1 MVFNSMQYVVFFVL
15 IVFVYYSLPHKY
27 RWILLLLGSYY
38 FYMCWKAE
46 YLILI
51 LISTTI
57 DYVCGLKIYYTE
69 SRIRKRIFLLF
80 SLFTNLGLLCAFKYF
95 NFFND
100 SLRELFNSFNIA
112 YHIPQLRVLLPVGI
126 SFYTFQTL
134 SYTIDIYRDNLKP
147 EKHFGIFALFVTF
160 FPQLVAGPVE
170 RAVNLIPR
178 LKRKNYINY
187 ERITDG
193 LRLIMWGFFKKVV
206 VADNIAFYVDQVYNN
221 CYDYKGW
228 ALIFATIFFLF
239 QIYCDFSAYSDIAI
253 GSAKILGYDLMIN
266 FRFPLFARS
275 IPDFWRRWHISM
287 STWFRDYLYIP
298 LGGNRCKKSRLYL
311 NIFIVFFLSGL
322 WHGANW
328 TFVMWG
334 MIHGVYMICSIVTK
348 PIRKKILDILK
359 INPRFHHIIQIII
372 TFNLASFSKV
382 FFRGNSIRDSL
393 YIFKHLFSN
402 LGDFSGLTVSLGRY
416 QIIIMLISIAILL
429 LVEIIQINYSIKKLI
444 MAMPISLRWLL
455 YFLLIFIIIIFGVD
469 ANSQF
474 IYFQF

>member
-1 MVFNSMQYVVFFVL
+1 
-15 IVFVYYSLPHKY
+15 
-27 RWILLLLGSYY
+27 
-38 FYMCWKAE
+38 
-46 YLILI
+46 
-51 LISTTI
+51 
-57 DYVCGLKIYYTE
+57 
-69 SRIRKRIFLLF
+69 
-80 SLFTNLGLLCAFKYF
+80 
-95 NFFND
+95 
-100 SLRELFNSFNIA
+100 
-112 YHIPQLRVLLPVGI
+112 
-126 SFYTFQTL
+126 
-134 SYTIDIYRDNLKP
+134 
-147 EKHFGIFALFVTF
+147 
-160 FPQLVAGPVE
+160 
-170 RAVNLIPR
+170 
-178 LKRKNYINY
+178 
-187 ERITDG
+187 
-193 LRLIMWGFFKKVV
+193 
-206 VADNIAFYVDQVYNN
+206 
-221 CYDYKGW
+221 
-228 ALIFATIFFLF
+228 
-239 QIYCDFSAYSDIAI
+239 
-253 GSAKILGYDLMIN
+253 
-266 FRFPLFARS
+266 
-275 IPDFWRRWHISM
+275 M

-328 TFVMWG
+328 TFVIWG

-348 PIRKKILDILK
+348 PIRKKIIDILN
-359 INPRFHHIIQIII
+359 INPRVHHIIQIII